1 MAGWRGITR
10 SKFVR
15 DTLIL
20 QASKLGVTA
29 LGLAAW
35 AVVPVALGTDRYGV
49 WALAQSAFAIWLT
62 FDLTGAAVAVH
73 TRLAAAVG
81 ARDQDEILRLMAA
94 YVQIM
99 LIWALGSMIVLF
111 AFAPALAARLYPA
124 DTVPLV
130 EAGREALPALPAF
143 VWGGSAQ
150 IGRLAAWLS
159 LSLLADPFYN
169 LVVIAL
175 QSHRQMGAL
184 ALLQNANQLVLT
196 LCLVGGALL
205 NPTPETL
212 TAARLLYSFSTLLL
226 ALAVYS
232 RLRERGGVAYPPARA
247 VLAAAPRASYRPYW
261 RFGFANALDKNL
273 ANLYTQ
279 LPLQLVGVFAG
290 QAAVSYLQLAL
301 RGIQQAG
308 LFTSAVFDNLQAVVP
323 QAIGRGD
330 YLRLWRNLRRALLA
344 LAVGG
349 GLFYGAVALAAPLV
363 IVPLFGQEWEPALP
377 LIPTLAIYG
386 VVTTVGGVF
395 GPLYRALNLMR
406 AALLIKAGTLAVGLA
421 AGAPLILSWGALGG
435 AWTVNGLFVGS
446 VLLTA
451 AAALPALRRR
461 ALTVRPQEGMSS

>member
-1 MAGWRGITR
+1 MAGGRGLFR

-35 AVVPVALGTDRYGV
+35 AVVPVALGAERYGI

-62 FDLTGAAVAVH
+62 FDLTGAAVGVH

-81 ARDQDEILRLMAA
+81 ARDDAEILRLMAA

-99 LIWALGSMIVLF
+99 LLWALVSMAVLF
-111 AFAPALAARLYPA
+111 AFAPALVARLYPEA
-124 DTVPLV
+124 VPLV
-130 EAGREALPALPAF
+130 EAGREALPALPTFA
-143 VWGGSAQ
+143 WASSAQ
-150 IGRLAAWLS
+150 IGWLAAWLS

-175 QSHRQMGAL
+175 QSRRQMGAL
-184 ALLQNANQLVLT
+184 GLLQNANQLVLT

-212 TAARLLYSFSTLLL
+212 VAARLLYSFSTLLL
-226 ALAVYS
+226 ALAVY
-232 RLRERGGVAYPPARA
+232 RQLRARGGVVYPALRA
-247 VLAAAPRASYRPYW
+247 VLAAVPRASYRPYW

-279 LPLQLVGVFAG
+279 LPLQIVGVAAG
-290 QAAVSYLQLAL
+290 TAAASYLQLAL

-308 LFTSAVFDNLQAVVP
+308 LFTSAIFDNLQAVVP

-330 YLRLWRNLRRALLA
+330 YLRLWRNLRRVLLA

-349 GLFYGAVALAAPLV
+349 GLFYGAVALFAPAV
-363 IVPLFGQEWEPALP
+363 IVPLFGDEWLPALP
-377 LIPTLAIYG
+377 LIPALAIYG
-386 VVTTVGGVF
+386 VATTVGGVF
-395 GPLYRALNLMR
+395 GPLYRALDLMR
-406 AALLIKAGTLAVGLA
+406 AALLIKAGTLAVGLPL
-421 AGAPLILSWGALGG
+421 GALLVLAFGTLGG
-435 AWTVNGLFVGS
+435 AWTVNILFVVS

-451 AAALPALRRR
+451 AAALPALRSR
-461 ALTVRPQEGMSS
+461 AVAVDRQKEEPF